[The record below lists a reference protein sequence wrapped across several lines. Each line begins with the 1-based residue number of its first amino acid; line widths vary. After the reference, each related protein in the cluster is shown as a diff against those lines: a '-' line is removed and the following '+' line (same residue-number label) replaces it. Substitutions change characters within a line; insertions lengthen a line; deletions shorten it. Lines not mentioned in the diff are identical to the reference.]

1 MEKKAA
7 PEARNPLT
15 NQRVSRE
22 RATGVEPATL
32 CLASIRSSQ
41 LSYARV
47 ESFLAEGLRGVKVPL
62 RALGS
67 VGLIAGEVHDG
78 VHRAGSS

>member
-1 MEKKAA
+1 MEKR
-7 PEARNPLT
+7 PVSETRNPLT

-47 ESFLAEGLRGVKVPL
+47 LAYLAEGRGGVKALKRLRDRGVSAA
-62 RALGS
+62 ALS
-67 VGLIAGEVHDG
+67 RVNA
-78 VHRAGSS
+78 